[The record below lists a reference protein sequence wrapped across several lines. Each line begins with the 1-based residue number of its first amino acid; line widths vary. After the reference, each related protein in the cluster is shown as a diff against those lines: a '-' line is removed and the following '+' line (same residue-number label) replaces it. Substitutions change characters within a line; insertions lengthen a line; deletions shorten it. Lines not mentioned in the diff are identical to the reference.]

1 MFFISKT
8 NKHIRITDLTLYR
21 NTNIINLS
29 KRNNLKVFKMEM
41 TISFDGVLL
50 NIVLEDTASQKNVF
64 GYTSIGE
71 SIAFALGSTVERI
84 MGDKNHP
91 DFMKFIKARNIVISD
106 VWGW

>member
-1 MFFISKT
+1 
-8 NKHIRITDLTLYR
+8 
-21 NTNIINLS
+21 
-29 KRNNLKVFKMEM
+29 MEM

-64 GYTSIGE
+64 GYESIGE
-71 SIAFALGSTVERI
+71 SIASALGSSLESIVS
-84 MGDKNHP
+84 DKDHP

>member
-1 MFFISKT
+1 
-8 NKHIRITDLTLYR
+8 
-21 NTNIINLS
+21 
-29 KRNNLKVFKMEM
+29 MEM

-71 SIAFALGSTVERI
+71 SIAFAIGSTVERI